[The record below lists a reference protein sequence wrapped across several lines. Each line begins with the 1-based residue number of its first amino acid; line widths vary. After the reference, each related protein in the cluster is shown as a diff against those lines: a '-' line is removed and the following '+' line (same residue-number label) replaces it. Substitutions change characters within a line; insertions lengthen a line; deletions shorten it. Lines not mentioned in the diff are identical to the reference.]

1 MKLEFNT
8 IIYET
13 LTLVAHKFID
23 EEKELFEL
31 HQYDFTF
38 TITIWILIL
47 LLKMSRYRLG
57 LRIIINPL
65 LFVFKGEFV

>member
-1 MKLEFNT
+1 VKLEFNT

-31 HQYDFTF
+31 HQYDFTVYYNYMDSH
-38 TITIWILIL
+38 IT
-47 LLKMSRYRLG
+47 
-57 LRIIINPL
+57 
-65 LFVFKGEFV
+65 VEDE

>member
-31 HQYDFTF
+31 HQDDFTVYY
-38 TITIWILIL
+38 
-47 LLKMSRYRLG
+47 KYMNSH
-57 LRIIINPL
+57 II
-65 LFVFKGEFV
+65 FEDE